1 MCRTKFLGFLAKCPN
16 IPDEFNV
23 SNLLRVLEIIT
34 KFMEYASASEPIVHS
49 ACRLFCGNKEVHH
62 EIVQK
67 NTAKRLRSL
76 LEVVTHKNMPT
87 HWVFVWSRF
96 AQLYDVANCS
106 FFLSKEFDFV
116 GHFLLKDAKCSI
128 PCA

>member
-1 MCRTKFLGFLAKCPN
+1 
-16 IPDEFNV
+16 
-23 SNLLRVLEIIT
+23 
-34 KFMEYASASEPIVHS
+34 MEYASALEPIVHS